1 MNLPIYQIDAFTN
14 QLFGGNPAAVV
25 PLPYW
30 IADTLMQQI
39 AMENNVSD
47 TAFFVPYKSIGND
60 DNAAPDVEIRWFTP
74 SNEIN
79 LCGHAT
85 MASAFLLFNYLHFNK
100 PVIHFSS
107 PSGPLFVKK
116 NNQLL
121 TMDFPSWKPSQ
132 LHTPIPPFLKET
144 LGIENIKGLYFYRD
158 LIVEVADE
166 ETVQLCTPDFTLMK
180 KHFDKIIITAPGK
193 NVDFVSRFFGP
204 AFGVDEDPVTGSA
217 HAQLIPFWSEKLNKK
232 EMLALQ
238 LSARGGQLWC
248 TQVDEKRVLISG
260 ECVFYMKGEICV

>member
-1 MNLPIYQIDAFTN
+1 MNIPIYQIDAFTN
-14 QLFGGNPAAVV
+14 KLFSGNPAAVV

-47 TAFFVPYKSIGND
+47 TAFFIPHTAT
-60 DNAAPDVEIRWFTP
+60 DNNNVAAPDVEIKWFTP

-85 MASAFLLFNYLHFNK
+85 MATAFLLFNYLHFK
-100 PVIHFSS
+100 KEVIHFSS

-116 NNQLL
+116 NNHLL
-121 TMDFPSWKPSQ
+121 TMDFPSWKPTKVN
-132 LHTPIPPFLKET
+132 TPIPPFLKEA
-144 LGIENIKGLYFYRD
+144 LGIENIKDLYFYRD

-166 ETVQLCTPDFTLMK
+166 ETVQNCTPDFTLMK

-193 NVDFVSRFFGP
+193 HVDFVSRFFGP

-217 HAQLIPFWSEKLNKK
+217 HAQLIPFWSEKLQKK
-232 EMLALQ
+232 EMLAMQ